1 MFSLRNDTQLAVIHL
16 RPRLAVIQLA
26 TPDLRSL
33 VRECN
38 QNMSLKTRL
47 LTSLLF
53 SCLCSIS
60 LTDTYVDVID
70 GSSSSE
76 FRGYYKRE
84 HSLIRPYQGAG
95 MEVPY
100 WEIMGSTIVS
110 HNKSGLL
117 PIFSLL
123 KEQSG
128 TKCHVMLSSWSTG
141 TLFGDGLAIWYVQEP
156 YQLGE
161 VFGSKDYFR
170 GLAVFL
176 DTYSNHNGPHSH
188 SHPYITAMVNNG
200 SLHYDHDSD
209 GTILHLVVN
218 TVAVKLNTL
227 TIFTDVLGE
236 QIWKQCLSVPGVRLP
251 TGYYFGVSAT
261 TGELSDNHDIHSIRT
276 FEQEFT
282 RVERQDEADTNAI
295 NPEAQNCR
303 SKGPHSGQEAVKFGL
318 VWHHFA
324 HHCRDRGCV
333 WCTWLRLRLFPETSG
348 EIKEAFL
355 LKLFFC

>member
-1 MFSLRNDTQLAVIHL
+1 M
-16 RPRLAVIQLA
+16 
-26 TPDLRSL
+26 
-33 VRECN
+33 
-38 QNMSLKTRL
+38 
-47 LTSLLF
+47 
-53 SCLCSIS
+53 
-60 LTDTYVDVID
+60 D

-95 MEVPY
+95 MEVCSL

-110 HNKSGLL
+110 QQQIRLTADIQSLKGAIWNKV
-117 PIFSLL
+117 P
-123 KEQSG
+123 
-128 TKCHVMLSSWSTG
+128 CHARDWEIQVNFKVHGSTG

-209 GTILHLVVN
+209 GTHTSLGGEHSGCEAKHSHNLHRYCPLA
-218 TVAVKLNTL
+218 TTL
-227 TIFTDVLGE
+227 
-236 QIWKQCLSVPGVRLP
+236 
-251 TGYYFGVSAT
+251 VSAT

-295 NPEAQNCR
+295 NPEAQNIAAPR
-303 SKGPHSGQEAVKFGL
+303 DHIQDKRPSNLGGL
-318 VWHHFA
+318 A
-324 HHCRDRGCV
+324 PLCSS
-333 WCTWLRLRLFPETSG
+333 L
-348 EIKEAFL
+348 
-355 LKLFFC
+355 